1 MNGFEYVRSFLG
13 KCCCGSSLNFTRT
26 HTQRPS
32 ETLPC
37 NNHSQFP
44 GLFLLE
50 PRMFCFFGLTTSLAV
65 VSFWPVCPAFF
76 ALLGDAHQ
84 DGGRKAVTTFLQ
96 LSKTFLVLLLHR
108 TCFSSDSLGIRRI
121 RCLRSRRSAQAWQ
134 ILGFPQNAT
143 FHVIEF
149 ETQGGMFCMFV
160 AFMPK
165 SHPSDHMQYDINLYA
180 NASSIGTAHARITV
194 GLYTT
199 RALNAMRPA
208 CSRVCS

>member
-1 MNGFEYVRSFLG
+1 MQQSLAALNVNSVEDFPRFILSF
-13 KCCCGSSLNFTRT
+13 
-26 HTQRPS
+26 QV
-32 ETLPC
+32 
-37 NNHSQFP
+37 
-44 GLFLLE
+44 
-50 PRMFCFFGLTTSLAV
+50 CFFWSLACFV
-65 VSFWPVCPAFF
+65 VWAHNFIGGCE
-76 ALLGDAHQ
+76 LLA
-84 DGGRKAVTTFLQ
+84 R
-96 LSKTFLVLLLHR
+96 LSSIFCITRGCASGWGAQSSDNILAIVKTFLVLLLHR